1 VSASSG
7 PVLLS
12 DVAAA
17 AGVSLATA
25 SRALNSQAGVG
36 AALAEKVREVARDLG
51 YVANV
56 HARQLAG
63 GTTSV
68 IGLIVHEIDDPFFT
82 EIAGGIVRSALAESL
97 MVQVSHSGRDP
108 VQELREITTL
118 VVQDVDGIIIAG
130 SGYVDPA
137 KEARAKE
144 VLQAYQRRGGR
155 VAVIGRHHL
164 GVDAVLPDNVAMG
177 TLAGQHLVQLGH
189 RDVLVAAGSEQL
201 TTIADRL
208 SGIRLAFD
216 DVGKEPIVLHDAF
229 SLEGGARIASRINQ
243 LTPRPSAIIALSDL
257 MAIGVLQEL
266 RRQGMRVPD
275 DISVVGIDDITV
287 AQSLAPALTTV
298 AVPLTEMG
306 EIAFS
311 MVRKPA
317 AARPRRRFV
326 SSRLVVRESTA
337 GVHEGVTV
345 LKTANQ
351 RH

>member
-1 VSASSG
+1 MAVRSG
-7 PVLLS
+7 QVLLS
-12 DVAAA
+12 DVATA

-25 SRALNSQAGVG
+25 SRALNGQTGVG
-36 AALAEKVREVARDLG
+36 AELAEKVRVVARNLG
-51 YVANV
+51 YVPNV

-82 EIAGGIVRSALAESL
+82 EIAGGIVRSALAENL

-108 VQELREITTL
+108 EQELQEITTF

-137 KEARAKE
+137 KEAGAKE
-144 VLQAYQRRGGR
+144 VLRAYQQRGGR

-164 GVDAVLPDNVAMG
+164 GVDAVLPDNVAVG
-177 TLAGQHLVQLGH
+177 ALAGQHLVELGH
-189 RDVLVAAGSEQL
+189 RDVLIASGSDQL

-208 SGIRLAFD
+208 TGICSAFQK
-216 DVGKEPIVLHDAF
+216 VGVQPTVLQESF
-229 SLEGGARIASRINQ
+229 SLSGGARIASRIGD
-243 LTPRPSAIIALSDL
+243 PDVRPTAILALSDL

-266 RRQGMRVPD
+266 RRQGLRVPD
-275 DISVVGIDDITV
+275 DISVMGIDDITV

-298 AVPLTEMG
+298 AVPLNEMG

-311 MVRKPA
+311 MVRKPS
-317 AARPRRRFV
+317 AARPRRRV
-326 SSRLVVRESTA
+326 LPAQLVVRESTA
-337 GVHEGVTV
+337 GV
-345 LKTANQ
+345 KQN
-351 RH
+351 

>member
-1 VSASSG
+1 MAVRSG
-7 PVLLS
+7 QVLLS
-12 DVAAA
+12 DVATA

-25 SRALNSQAGVG
+25 SRALNGQTGVG
-36 AALAEKVREVARDLG
+36 AELAEKVRVVARNLG
-51 YVANV
+51 YVPNV

-82 EIAGGIVRSALAESL
+82 EIAGGIVRSALAENL

-108 VQELREITTL
+108 EQELQEITTL

-137 KEARAKE
+137 KEAGAKE
-144 VLQAYQRRGGR
+144 VLRAYQQRGGR

-164 GVDAVLPDNVAMG
+164 GVDAVLPDNVAVG
-177 TLAGQHLVQLGH
+177 ALAGQHLVELGH
-189 RDVLVAAGSEQL
+189 RDVLIASGSDQL

-208 SGIRLAFD
+208 TGICSAFQK
-216 DVGKEPIVLHDAF
+216 VGVQPTVLQESF
-229 SLEGGARIASRINQ
+229 SLSGGARIASRIGD
-243 LTPRPSAIIALSDL
+243 PDVRPTAILALSDL

-266 RRQGMRVPD
+266 RRQGLRVPD
-275 DISVVGIDDITV
+275 DISVMGIDDITV

-298 AVPLTEMG
+298 SVPLTEMG

-311 MVRKPA
+311 MVRKPS
-317 AARPRRRFV
+317 AARPRRRI
-326 SSRLVVRESTA
+326 LPAHLMVRESTA
-337 GVHEGVTV
+337 EVTQ
-345 LKTANQ
+345 N
-351 RH
+351 

>member
-1 VSASSG
+1 
-7 PVLLS
+7 VLLS

-25 SRALNSQAGVG
+25 SRALNGQAGVG
-36 AALAEKVREVARDLG
+36 VQLAEKVREVARDLG
-51 YVANV
+51 YVANL

-82 EIAGGIVRSALAESL
+82 EIAGGIVRSALAENL

-108 VQELREITTL
+108 EQELQELTTL

-137 KEARAKE
+137 REARAKE
-144 VLQAYQRRGGR
+144 VLRAYQQRGGR

-164 GVDAVLPDNVAMG
+164 GVDAVLPDNVAVG
-177 TLAGQHLVQLGH
+177 ALAAQHLVQLGH
-189 RDVLVAAGSEQL
+189 RDVLVAAGSNQL

-208 SGIRLAFD
+208 TGICAGFHEA
-216 DVGKEPIVLHDAF
+216 GIEPTVLHDEF
-229 SLEGGARIASRINQ
+229 TLEGGARIASRIAE
-243 LTPRPSAIIALSDL
+243 LATRPTAVLALSDL

-266 RRQGMRVPD
+266 RRQGVRVPH
-275 DISVVGIDDITV
+275 DISVMGIDDIKV

-311 MVRKPA
+311 MVRKPS
-317 AARPRRRFV
+317 AARPRRRLIPA
-326 SSRLVVRESTA
+326 RLVVRESTA
-337 GVHEGVTV
+337 RV
-345 LKTANQ
+345 
-351 RH
+351 

>member
-1 VSASSG
+1 MAVRSG
-7 PVLLS
+7 QVLLS

-25 SRALNSQAGVG
+25 SRALNGQTGVG
-36 AALAEKVREVARDLG
+36 AELAEKVRVVARNLG
-51 YVANV
+51 YVPNV

-82 EIAGGIVRSALAESL
+82 EIAGGIVRSALAENL

-108 VQELREITTL
+108 EQELQEITTL

-137 KEARAKE
+137 KEAGAKE
-144 VLQAYQRRGGR
+144 VLHAYQQRGGR

-164 GVDAVLPDNVAMG
+164 GVDAVLPDNVAVG
-177 TLAGQHLVQLGH
+177 ALAGQHLVELGH
-189 RDVLVAAGSEQL
+189 RDVLIAAGSDQL

-208 SGIRLAFD
+208 TGICSAFQK
-216 DVGKEPIVLHDAF
+216 VGVQPTVLQESF
-229 SLEGGARIASRINQ
+229 SLSGGARIASRIGD
-243 LTPRPSAIIALSDL
+243 PDVRPTAILALSDL

-266 RRQGMRVPD
+266 RRQGLRVPD
-275 DISVVGIDDITV
+275 DISVMGIDDITV

-298 AVPLTEMG
+298 AVPLNEMG

-311 MVRKPA
+311 MVRKPS
-317 AARPRRRFV
+317 AARPRRRV
-326 SSRLVVRESTA
+326 LPAQLVVRESTA
-337 GVHEGVTV
+337 GVEQ
-345 LKTANQ
+345 N
-351 RH
+351 

>member
-1 VSASSG
+1 VSPSSG

-25 SRALNSQAGVG
+25 SRAINGQAGVG
-36 AALAEKVREVARDLG
+36 AALAEKVREVAHDLG

-82 EIAGGIVRSALAESL
+82 EIAGGIVRSALAENL

-108 VQELREITTL
+108 EQELREITTL

-137 KEARAKE
+137 KEARAKH
-144 VLQAYQRRGGR
+144 VLQAYQQRGGR

-177 TLAGQHLVQLGH
+177 ALAGEHLVQLGH
-189 RDVLVAAGSEQL
+189 RDVLVAAGSDQL

-208 SGIRLAFD
+208 SGIRLAFK

-229 SLEGGARIASRINQ
+229 SLEGGARIASRIGQ
-243 LTPRPSAIIALSDL
+243 LTPRPSAVIALSDL

-266 RRQGMRVPD
+266 RRQGIRVPY

-306 EIAFS
+306 EIAFG

-326 SSRLVVRESTA
+326 PSRLVVRESTA

>member
-25 SRALNSQAGVG
+25 SRALNGQAGVG
-36 AALAEKVREVARDLG
+36 AVLAEKVREVARDLG

-82 EIAGGIVRSALAESL
+82 EIAGGIVRSALEENL

-108 VQELREITTL
+108 EQELRQITTL
-118 VVQDVDGIIIAG
+118 VVQDVDAIIIAG

-137 KEARAKE
+137 REARAKQI
-144 VLQAYQRRGGR
+144 LQAYQQRGGR

-164 GVDAVLPDNVAMG
+164 GVDAVLPDNVKVGA
-177 TLAGQHLVQLGH
+177 AAAQHLVQLGH
-189 RDVLVAAGSEQL
+189 RDVLIAAGSKQL

-208 SGIRLAFD
+208 SGIRSAFEE
-216 DVGKEPIVLHDAF
+216 VGIQPTVLHGEF
-229 SLEGGARIASRINQ
+229 SLEGGARIASRINE
-243 LTPRPSAIIALSDL
+243 LAAPPSAVIALSDL

-275 DISVVGIDDITV
+275 DISVVGIDDIAV

-298 AVPLTEMG
+298 AVPLAEMG
-306 EIAFS
+306 QIAFS
-311 MVRKPA
+311 MVRKPT
-317 AARPRRRFV
+317 AARPRRRV
-326 SSRLVVRESTA
+326 LSARLVVRESTA
-337 GVHEGVTV
+337 GV
-345 LKTANQ
+345 
-351 RH
+351 

>member
-1 VSASSG
+1 VFPSSG

-25 SRALNSQAGVG
+25 SRALNGQAGVG
-36 AALAEKVREVARDLG
+36 AALAEKVREVAHDLG

-82 EIAGGIVRSALAESL
+82 EIAGGIVRSALAENL

-108 VQELREITTL
+108 EQELREITTL

-137 KEARAKE
+137 KEARAKD
-144 VLQAYQRRGGR
+144 VLQTYQQRGGR

-164 GVDAVLPDNVAMG
+164 GVDAVLPDNVAIG
-177 TLAGQHLVQLGH
+177 ALAADHLVKLGH
-189 RDVLVAAGSEQL
+189 QNVLVASGSEQL

-208 SGIRLAFD
+208 SGICSVFEKAG
-216 DVGKEPIVLHDAF
+216 VQPTVWHDAF
-229 SLEGGARIASRINQ
+229 TLAGGARIASRIGD
-243 LTPRPSAIIALSDL
+243 LATRPSAIL
-257 MAIGVLQEL
+257 AILQEL

-275 DISVVGIDDITV
+275 DISVIGIDDIAV

-306 EIAFS
+306 EIAFG
-311 MVRKPA
+311 MLRKPA
-317 AARPRRRFV
+317 AVRPRRRIV
-326 SSRLVVRESTA
+326 PAHLMVRESTA
-337 GVHEGVTV
+337 EVRQ
-345 LKTANQ
+345 N
-351 RH
+351 

>member
-1 VSASSG
+1 MAAAG
-7 PVLLS
+7 RVLRLS
-12 DVAAA
+12 DVATA

-25 SRALNSQAGVG
+25 SRALNGQAGVG
-36 AALAEKVREVARDLG
+36 AELAEKVRRVAQELG

-82 EIAGGIVRSALAESL
+82 EIAGGIVRSALEENL

-137 KEARAKE
+137 KE
-144 VLQAYQRRGGR
+144 VLQAYQQRGGR

-164 GVDAVLPDNVAMG
+164 SVDAVLADNVAVG
-177 TLAGQHLVQLGH
+177 ALAGQHLVELGH

-208 SGIRLAFD
+208 AGIRSALQG
-216 DVGKEPIVLHDAF
+216 VGVKPTVLHDEF
-229 SLEGGARIASRINQ
+229 SLEGGARIASRIGEQ
-243 LTPRPSAIIALSDL
+243 ARPPSAILALSDL

-266 RRQGMRVPD
+266 RRKGLRVPD
-275 DISVVGIDDITV
+275 DISVMGIDDITV

-298 AVPLTEMG
+298 AVPLTELG

-317 AARPRRRFV
+317 AAKPRRRILPAH
-326 SSRLVVRESTA
+326 LVVRESTT
-337 GVHEGVTV
+337 GV
-345 LKTANQ
+345 
-351 RH
+351 

>member
-1 VSASSG
+1 MPAASSG

-25 SRALNSQAGVG
+25 SRALNGQAGVG
-36 AALAEKVREVARDLG
+36 AALAEKVREVAGNLG

-82 EIAGGIVRSALAESL
+82 EIAGGIVRSALEESL

-108 VQELREITTL
+108 AQELRQITTL
-118 VVQDVDGIIIAG
+118 VVQDVDAIIIAG

-137 KEARAKE
+137 REARARD
-144 VLQAYQRRGGR
+144 VLRAYQQRGGR

-164 GVDAVLPDNVAMG
+164 GVDAVLPDNVKVGA
-177 TLAGQHLVQLGH
+177 AAAQHLVQLGH
-189 RDVLVAAGSEQL
+189 RNVLVAAGSEQL

-208 SGIRLAFD
+208 SGIRSAFEEF
-216 DVGKEPIVLHDAF
+216 GIQPIVLHGEF
-229 SLEGGARIASRINQ
+229 SLDGGARIASRINE
-243 LTPRPSAIIALSDL
+243 LAAPPSAVIALSDL

-266 RRQGMRVPD
+266 LRQGMRVPD

-287 AQSLAPALTTV
+287 SQSLAPALTTV
-298 AVPLTEMG
+298 AVPLAEMG
-306 EIAFS
+306 QIAFS
-311 MVRKPA
+311 MVRRPS
-317 AARPRRRFV
+317 AARPRRRVV
-326 SSRLVVRESTA
+326 STRLVVRESTA
-337 GVHEGVTV
+337 GV
-345 LKTANQ
+345 
-351 RH
+351 

>member
-1 VSASSG
+1 MAAVSG
-7 PVLLS
+7 HVLLS

-25 SRALNSQAGVG
+25 SRALNGQTGVG
-36 AALAEKVREVARDLG
+36 AALAEKVRDVAHDLG

-82 EIAGGIVRSALAESL
+82 EIAGGIVRSALAENL

-108 VQELREITTL
+108 EQELREITTL

-137 KEARAKE
+137 KEASAKD
-144 VLQAYQRRGGR
+144 LLRAYQQRGGR

-164 GVDAVLPDNVAMG
+164 GVDAVLPDNVVVGAI
-177 TLAGQHLVQLGH
+177 AGQHLVGLGH
-189 RDVLVAAGSEQL
+189 RDILVASGSDQL

-208 SGIRLAFD
+208 SGICSAFQK
-216 DVGKEPIVLHDAF
+216 VGTQPTVLQEEF
-229 SLEGGARIASRINQ
+229 SLSGGARIASRIRG
-243 LTPRPSAIIALSDL
+243 LDVRPSAILALSDL

-266 RRQGMRVPD
+266 RRQGLRVPD
-275 DISVVGIDDITV
+275 DISVMGIDDITV

-298 AVPLTEMG
+298 SVPLTEMG

-311 MVRKPA
+311 MVRKPS
-317 AARPRRRFV
+317 AARPRRRI
-326 SSRLVVRESTA
+326 LPAHLMVRESTA
-337 GVHEGVTV
+337 EVTQ
-345 LKTANQ
+345 N
-351 RH
+351 

>member
-1 VSASSG
+1 MAAVSG
-7 PVLLS
+7 HVLLS

-25 SRALNSQAGVG
+25 SRALNGQTGVG
-36 AALAEKVREVARDLG
+36 AELAEKVRVVARNLG
-51 YVANV
+51 YVPNV

-82 EIAGGIVRSALAESL
+82 EIAGGIVRSALAENL

-108 VQELREITTL
+108 EQELQEITTL

-137 KEARAKE
+137 KEAGAKN
-144 VLQAYQRRGGR
+144 VLRAYQQRGGR

-164 GVDAVLPDNVAMG
+164 GVDAVLPDNVAVG
-177 TLAGQHLVQLGH
+177 ALAGQHLVGLGH
-189 RDVLVAAGSEQL
+189 RDVLVASGSDQL

-208 SGIRLAFD
+208 TGICTAFQK
-216 DVGKEPIVLHDAF
+216 VGVQPTVLQEAF
-229 SLEGGARIASRINQ
+229 SLSGGARIAGRIGA
-243 LTPRPSAIIALSDL
+243 LDVRPSAILALSDL

-266 RRQGMRVPD
+266 RRQGLRVPD
-275 DISVVGIDDITV
+275 DISVMGIDDITV

-298 AVPLTEMG
+298 AVPLNEMG

-311 MVRKPA
+311 MVRKPS
-317 AARPRRRFV
+317 AARPRRRV
-326 SSRLVVRESTA
+326 VPAHLVVRESTA
-337 GVHEGVTV
+337 EVTQ
-345 LKTANQ
+345 N
-351 RH
+351 

>member
-1 VSASSG
+1 VTAASSR

-25 SRALNSQAGVG
+25 SRALNGQAGVG
-36 AALAEKVREVARDLG
+36 AALAEKVREVAGNLG

-82 EIAGGIVRSALAESL
+82 EIAGGIVRSALEESL

-108 VQELREITTL
+108 AQELRQITTL
-118 VVQDVDGIIIAG
+118 VVQDVDAIIIAG

-137 KEARAKE
+137 REARAKD
-144 VLQAYQRRGGR
+144 VLRAYQQRGGR

-164 GVDAVLPDNVAMG
+164 GVDAVLPDNVKVGA
-177 TLAGQHLVQLGH
+177 AAAQHLVQLGH
-189 RDVLVAAGSEQL
+189 RNVLVAAGSEQL

-208 SGIRLAFD
+208 SGIRSAFEEF
-216 DVGKEPIVLHDAF
+216 GIQPIVLHGEF
-229 SLEGGARIASRINQ
+229 SLEGGARIASRINE
-243 LTPRPSAIIALSDL
+243 LAAPPSAVIALSDL

-287 AQSLAPALTTV
+287 SQSLAPALTTV
-298 AVPLTEMG
+298 AVPLAEMG
-306 EIAFS
+306 QIAFS
-311 MVRKPA
+311 MVRKPS
-317 AARPRRRFV
+317 AARPRRRVV
-326 SSRLVVRESTA
+326 STRLVVRESTA
-337 GVHEGVTV
+337 GV
-345 LKTANQ
+345 
-351 RH
+351 

>member
-1 VSASSG
+1 VSPSSG

-25 SRALNSQAGVG
+25 SRALNGQAGVG
-36 AALAEKVREVARDLG
+36 AALAEKVREVAHDLG
-51 YVANV
+51 YIANV

-82 EIAGGIVRSALAESL
+82 EIAGGIVRSALAENL

-108 VQELREITTL
+108 EQELREITTL

-137 KEARAKE
+137 REARAKD
-144 VLQAYQRRGGR
+144 VLQTYQQRGGR

-164 GVDAVLPDNVAMG
+164 GVDAVLPDNVAIG
-177 TLAGQHLVQLGH
+177 ALAADHLVKLGH
-189 RDVLVAAGSEQL
+189 QNVLVASGSEQL

-208 SGIRLAFD
+208 SGICSVFEKAG
-216 DVGKEPIVLHDAF
+216 VQPTVWHDAF
-229 SLEGGARIASRINQ
+229 TLAGGARIASRIGE
-243 LTPRPSAIIALSDL
+243 LATRPSAILAISDL

-275 DISVVGIDDITV
+275 DISVIGIDDIAV

-306 EIAFS
+306 EIAFG
-311 MVRKPA
+311 MLRKPA
-317 AARPRRRFV
+317 AVRPRRRIV
-326 SSRLVVRESTA
+326 PAHLMVRESTA
-337 GVHEGVTV
+337 EVRQ
-345 LKTANQ
+345 N
-351 RH
+351 

>member
-1 VSASSG
+1 MAVRSG
-7 PVLLS
+7 QVLLS
-12 DVAAA
+12 DVATA

-25 SRALNSQAGVG
+25 SRALNGQTGVG
-36 AALAEKVREVARDLG
+36 AELAEKVRVVARNLG
-51 YVANV
+51 YVPNV

-82 EIAGGIVRSALAESL
+82 EIAGGIVRSALAENL

-108 VQELREITTL
+108 EQELQEITTL

-137 KEARAKE
+137 KEAGAKE
-144 VLQAYQRRGGR
+144 ILRAYQQRGGR

-164 GVDAVLPDNVAMG
+164 GVDAVLPDNVAVG
-177 TLAGQHLVQLGH
+177 ALAGQHLVGLGH
-189 RDVLVAAGSEQL
+189 RDVVVASGSDQL

-208 SGIRLAFD
+208 TGICSAFQK
-216 DVGKEPIVLHDAF
+216 VGVQPIVLQEAF
-229 SLEGGARIASRINQ
+229 SLSGGARIASRIGD
-243 LTPRPSAIIALSDL
+243 PDVRPTAILALSDL

-266 RRQGMRVPD
+266 RRQGLRVPD
-275 DISVVGIDDITV
+275 DISVMGIDDITV

-298 AVPLTEMG
+298 AVPLNEMG

-311 MVRKPA
+311 MVRKPS
-317 AARPRRRFV
+317 AARPRRRV
-326 SSRLVVRESTA
+326 VPAHLVVRESTA
-337 GVHEGVTV
+337 EVTQ
-345 LKTANQ
+345 N
-351 RH
+351 

>member
-1 VSASSG
+1 
-7 PVLLS
+7 LLS

-25 SRALNSQAGVG
+25 SRALNGQAGVG
-36 AALAEKVREVARDLG
+36 AVLAEKVREVARDLG

-82 EIAGGIVRSALAESL
+82 EIAGGIVRSALEENL

-108 VQELREITTL
+108 EQELRQVTTL
-118 VVQDVDGIIIAG
+118 VVQDVDAIIIAG

-137 KEARAKE
+137 REARAKD
-144 VLQAYQRRGGR
+144 VLRAYQQRGGR

-164 GVDAVLPDNVAMG
+164 SVDAVLVDNVAVG
-177 TLAGQHLVQLGH
+177 AAAARHLVQLGH
-189 RDVLVAAGSEQL
+189 RDVLVAAGSDQL

-208 SGIRLAFD
+208 SGIRSAFQE
-216 DVGKEPIVLHDAF
+216 VGIQPTVMHDAF
-229 SLEGGARIASRINQ
+229 SLEGGARIASRIDE
-243 LTPRPSAIIALSDL
+243 LATPPSAVIALSDL

-266 RRQGMRVPD
+266 RRQAMRVPD

-298 AVPLTEMG
+298 AVPLAEMG
-306 EIAFS
+306 QIAFS
-311 MVRKPA
+311 VVRKPT
-317 AARPRRRFV
+317 AARPRRRV
-326 SSRLVVRESTA
+326 LSARLVVRESTA
-337 GVHEGVTV
+337 GV
-345 LKTANQ
+345 
-351 RH
+351 

>member
-1 VSASSG
+1 MAAGSG
-7 PVLLS
+7 QVLLS

-25 SRALNSQAGVG
+25 SRALNGQTGVG
-36 AALAEKVREVARDLG
+36 AELAEKVRGVARNLG
-51 YVANV
+51 YVPNV

-82 EIAGGIVRSALAESL
+82 EIAGGIVRSALAENL

-108 VQELREITTL
+108 EQELQEITTL

-137 KEARAKE
+137 KEAGAKE
-144 VLQAYQRRGGR
+144 VLRAYQQRGGR

-164 GVDAVLPDNVAMG
+164 GADAVLPDNIAVGVM
-177 TLAGQHLVQLGH
+177 AGQHLVELGH
-189 RDVLVAAGSEQL
+189 RDVLVASGSDQL

-208 SGIRLAFD
+208 TGVCSAFQKVGIQ
-216 DVGKEPIVLHDAF
+216 PTVLQEAF
-229 SLEGGARIASRINQ
+229 SLSGGARIASRIGG
-243 LTPRPSAIIALSDL
+243 LDVRPSAILALSDL

-266 RRQGMRVPD
+266 RRQGLRVPD
-275 DISVVGIDDITV
+275 DISVMGIDDITV

-298 AVPLTEMG
+298 AVPLNEMG

-311 MVRKPA
+311 MVRKPS
-317 AARPRRRFV
+317 AARPRRRV
-326 SSRLVVRESTA
+326 VPAHLVVRESTA
-337 GVHEGVTV
+337 EVTQ
-345 LKTANQ
+345 T
-351 RH
+351 

>member
-1 VSASSG
+1 
-7 PVLLS
+7 LLS

-25 SRALNSQAGVG
+25 SRALNGQAGVG
-36 AALAEKVREVARDLG
+36 ATLAEKVREVARDLG

-82 EIAGGIVRSALAESL
+82 EIAGGIVRSALEENL

-108 VQELREITTL
+108 EQELRQVTTL
-118 VVQDVDGIIIAG
+118 VVQDVDAIIIAG

-137 KEARAKE
+137 REARAKD
-144 VLQAYQRRGGR
+144 VLRAYQQRGGR

-164 GVDAVLPDNVAMG
+164 SVDAVLADNVAVG
-177 TLAGQHLVQLGH
+177 AAAARHLVQLGH
-189 RDVLVAAGSEQL
+189 RDVLVAAGSDQL

-208 SGIRLAFD
+208 SGIRSAFQE
-216 DVGKEPIVLHDAF
+216 VGIQPTVLHDTF
-229 SLEGGARIASRINQ
+229 SLEGGARIASRIDE
-243 LTPRPSAIIALSDL
+243 LATPPSAVIALSDL

-266 RRQGMRVPD
+266 RRQAMRVPD

-298 AVPLTEMG
+298 AIPLAEMG
-306 EIAFS
+306 QIAFS
-311 MVRKPA
+311 MVRKPT
-317 AARPRRRFV
+317 AARPRRRV
-326 SSRLVVRESTA
+326 LSARLVVRESTA
-337 GVHEGVTV
+337 GV
-345 LKTANQ
+345 
-351 RH
+351 

>member
-1 VSASSG
+1 MSAASG
-7 PVLLS
+7 HVLLS

-25 SRALNSQAGVG
+25 SRALNGQAGVG
-36 AALAEKVREVARDLG
+36 VQLAEKVREVARDLG
-51 YVANV
+51 YVANL

-82 EIAGGIVRSALAESL
+82 EIAGGIVRSALAENL

-108 VQELREITTL
+108 EQELQELTTL

-137 KEARAKE
+137 REARAKD
-144 VLQAYQRRGGR
+144 VLRAYQQRGGR

-164 GVDAVLPDNVAMG
+164 GVDAVLPDNVAVG
-177 TLAGQHLVQLGH
+177 ALAAQHLVQLGH
-189 RDVLVAAGSEQL
+189 RDVLVAAGSDQL

-208 SGIRLAFD
+208 SGICSAFD
-216 DVGKEPIVLHDAF
+216 EAGIRPTVWHDEF
-229 SLEGGARIASRINQ
+229 TLEGGARIASRIGE
-243 LTPRPSAIIALSDL
+243 LAARPTAVLALSDL

-266 RRQGMRVPD
+266 RRQGLRVPR
-275 DISVVGIDDITV
+275 DISVAGIDDIKV

-311 MVRKPA
+311 MVRKPSA
-317 AARPRRRFV
+317 AKPRRRLIPA
-326 SSRLVVRESTA
+326 RLVVRESTA
-337 GVHEGVTV
+337 RV
-345 LKTANQ
+345 
-351 RH
+351 

>member
-1 VSASSG
+1 MAVRSG
-7 PVLLS
+7 QVLLS
-12 DVAAA
+12 DVATA

-25 SRALNSQAGVG
+25 SRALNGQTGVG
-36 AALAEKVREVARDLG
+36 AELAEKVRVVARNLG
-51 YVANV
+51 YVPNV

-82 EIAGGIVRSALAESL
+82 EIAGGIVRSALAENL

-108 VQELREITTL
+108 EQELQEITTL

-137 KEARAKE
+137 KEAGAKE
-144 VLQAYQRRGGR
+144 VLRAYQQRGGR

-164 GVDAVLPDNVAMG
+164 GVDAVLPDNVAVG
-177 TLAGQHLVQLGH
+177 ALAGQHLVELGH
-189 RDVLVAAGSEQL
+189 RDVLIASGSDQL

-208 SGIRLAFD
+208 TGICSAFQK
-216 DVGKEPIVLHDAF
+216 VGVQPTVLQESF
-229 SLEGGARIASRINQ
+229 SLSGGARIASRIGD
-243 LTPRPSAIIALSDL
+243 PDVRPTAILALSDL

-266 RRQGMRVPD
+266 RRQGLRVPD
-275 DISVVGIDDITV
+275 DISVMGIDDITV

-298 AVPLTEMG
+298 AVPLNEMG

-311 MVRKPA
+311 MVRKPS
-317 AARPRRRFV
+317 AARPRRRV
-326 SSRLVVRESTA
+326 LPAQLVVRESTA
-337 GVHEGVTV
+337 GVRQ
-345 LKTANQ
+345 N
-351 RH
+351 

>member
-1 VSASSG
+1 MAVRSG
-7 PVLLS
+7 QVLLS
-12 DVAAA
+12 DVATA

-25 SRALNSQAGVG
+25 SRALNGQTGVG
-36 AALAEKVREVARDLG
+36 AALAEKVRVVARNLG
-51 YVANV
+51 YVPNV

-82 EIAGGIVRSALAESL
+82 EIAGGIVRSALAENL

-108 VQELREITTL
+108 EQELQEITTL

-137 KEARAKE
+137 KEAGAKE
-144 VLQAYQRRGGR
+144 VLRAYQQRGGR

-164 GVDAVLPDNVAMG
+164 GVDAVLPDNVAVG
-177 TLAGQHLVQLGH
+177 ALAGQHLVELGH
-189 RDVLVAAGSEQL
+189 RDVLIASGSDQL

-208 SGIRLAFD
+208 TGICSAFQK
-216 DVGKEPIVLHDAF
+216 VGVQPTVLQESF
-229 SLEGGARIASRINQ
+229 SLSGGARIASRIGD
-243 LTPRPSAIIALSDL
+243 PDVRPTAILALSDL

-266 RRQGMRVPD
+266 RRQGLRVPD
-275 DISVVGIDDITV
+275 DISVMGIDDITV

-298 AVPLTEMG
+298 AVPLNEMG

-311 MVRKPA
+311 MVRKPS
-317 AARPRRRFV
+317 AARPRRRV
-326 SSRLVVRESTA
+326 LPAQLVVRESTA
-337 GVHEGVTV
+337 GV
-345 LKTANQ
+345 KQN
-351 RH
+351 